1 MIERPASQQHV
12 ERTAPERA
20 VDGGI
25 GHASPEGFE
34 RAARA
39 FGAVLLITAHQHGG
53 VHRAGRRAGNAF
65 YLQPRLFQQTVEDAP
80 CKRAMRAAALQGE
93 VDEGGRVMRG
103 FIVRSSQDNPV
114 VRSALCRELAPIDGG
129 CANQWSSNDSNDV
142 RAAGGVRAP

>member
-12 ERTAPERA
+12 ERAAPERA

-39 FGAVLLITAHQHGG
+39 FGAVLLIAAHQHRG
-53 VHRAGRRAGNAF
+53 VHCTGGSAGNAF
-65 YLQPRLFQQTVEDAP
+65 YLQSRLFQQTIEDAP
-80 CKRAMRAAALQGE
+80 CEGAVRAAALQCE
-93 VDEGGRVMRG
+93 VDKGGRLMRG

-114 VRSALCRELAPIDGG
+114 VRSALCRELAPINGG
-129 CANQWSSNDSNDV
+129 RANQWSRNDSNDV
-142 RAAGGVRAP
+142 